1 MGLRGEFSFCFKIS
15 IGIVHK
21 LSFRNFDFENL
32 SKLSLQAELS
42 SGFSNLFRY
51 LRTNPFHFGLD
62 YEIVSLFGNFLL
74 FAIESGNGFR

>member
-1 MGLRGEFSFCFKIS
+1 MSFHFVLKFRL
-15 IGIVHK
+15 G
-21 LSFRNFDFENL
+21 SFINCLRNFDFENL